1 MFSYSSGRRNRR
13 KSMRIN
19 RRKTIHTGHIKH
31 NKTHKVKMQKQP
43 KQRKV
48 LNVPTHPISQINCSP
63 AVKGKTVSTTSCL
76 TPKLLI
82 DIKNKYNED
91 HPSDSILTKD
101 PREIWTELHNRLLK
115 EGCKKE
121 DCWLKE
127 LDNASLQKQIKEQI
141 FAPDMPPEWTSNPD
155 EWLSNFDIFNVLSQY
170 EDTYPDF
177 KLMGPTT
184 MDFDT
189 KLPEKNNKCVEEEMC
204 NFQLKSDMK
213 KGYRKF
219 ACVVNLDKH
228 WQGGSHWVSLYVDID
243 YRIIFYFD
251 SAGTTRTPSE
261 IIEFVNR
268 IKEQGKTLSP
278 PVDFTFYT
286 NGKLHHQ
293 TGNTECGMYSI
304 FFVITMLTGKT
315 PFYKER
321 VMPIQERLDLF
332 LKTRIPDKVIFD
344 YRDLYFNK

>member
-1 MFSYSSGRRNRR
+1 MFYPSGRKIRD
-13 KSMRIN
+13 I
-19 RRKTIHTGHIKH
+19 RKTIRTRHIKY
-31 NKTHKVKMQKQP
+31 NKRRTRKVKIQKQ
-43 KQRKV
+43 RRV
-48 LNVPTHPISQINCSP
+48 LKVPTHPIYQMNCSP
-63 AVKGKTVSTTSCL
+63 AVKGKTVSETSCL

-101 PREIWTELHNRLLK
+101 PREIWFELHNRLLK

-127 LDNASLQKQIKEQI
+127 LGNSSLQKQIKEQV

-155 EWLSNFDIFNVLSQY
+155 EWLSNFDIHNVLVQY
-170 EDTYPDF
+170 EETYPDF

-204 NFQLKSDMK
+204 NFNLKQDTK
-213 KGYRKF
+213 KGFRKF
-219 ACVVNLDKH
+219 ACVINLDKY

-243 YRIIFYFD
+243 TRIIFYFD
-251 SAGTTRTPSE
+251 SAGTSRTPSE
-261 IIEFVNR
+261 IIHFVDR
-268 IKEQGKTLSP
+268 IKEQGKTLNQ

-321 VMPIQERLDLF
+321 VMSIQERLDLF
-332 LKTRIPDKVIFD
+332 LKTRIPDEVIFD
-344 YRDLYFNK
+344 YRDLYFNKAK